1 MLCVVA
7 GDGQLNANEIVS
19 RVSLAFLDSIVY
31 YTKCA
36 FIPEEEGIAPI
47 YELYLEDQVGGEEY
61 TLYLWEVWP
70 KLCLWLSLC
79 EQRKYIAVV

>member
-1 MLCVVA
+1 MCL
-7 GDGQLNANEIVS
+7 
-19 RVSLAFLDSIVY
+19 
-31 YTKCA
+31 A